1 MATFWGLD
9 IKSVTFYE
17 IYPSGANE
25 GGIKATST
33 SPYSG
38 VNVPGARSF
47 TIAEREPRR
56 FSNVSA
62 GRVNDTIT
70 LPSIEPITATLTC
83 SYESQEFRALLTRAS
98 VFNVADLDVLS
109 LLTDR
114 QGEELTGT
122 LMITALVLHDQ
133 TGKRVYGGLLIPR
146 ATLVPSMYSFNQDP
160 VEITYN
166 ISIGQNDK
174 MPWGTKLSIGTH
186 GVTLAGAYQ
195 FIADNPV
202 YMVGWLADG
211 TATSFSLPTDHK
223 IVSSS
228 KAAVYNYS
236 TGTTITGTWTNDDTF
251 TVSTAPADGTLLVCV
266 YERQM

>member
-1 MATFWGLD
+1 MTTFWGLD
-9 IKSVTFYE
+9 IKSVIFYE
-17 IYPSGANE
+17 IYSSGAND

-33 SPYSG
+33 SPYAG
-38 VNVPGARSF
+38 IAVPGARSF

-83 SYESQEFRALLTRAS
+83 SYESQAFRGLVTRAN
-98 VFNVADLDVLS
+98 VFSVADVDMLS

-122 LMITALVLHDQ
+122 LLVNALVLHDQ
-133 TGKRVYGGLLIPR
+133 TGKSMYGGFIIPR
-146 ATLVPSMYSFNQDP
+146 ATLVPNLYSLNQDP
-160 VEITYN
+160 MEITYN

-195 FIADNPV
+195 FIAENPV
-202 YMVGWLADG
+202 YMIGWLADG

-236 TGTTITGTWTNDDTF
+236 TGATVTGTWSNNDTF
-251 TVSTAPADGTLLVCV
+251 SVSTAPADGTLLVCV
-266 YERQM
+266 YERLM